1 MDSKDTDLKE
11 YLQQQITKSENANI
25 KKAEVFGLEYIPDK
39 IYVRKELK
47 EVGEYLIRY
56 YKYTIPENIVI
67 YGFKG
72 SGKTVSVLHLLETL
86 KTMVNLNYSY
96 VNASKTVST
105 YSLYEKISGVFSSGK
120 SKFELFEILKN
131 KLGDKHVIVIDEAD
145 HMEDYDF
152 LYDLT
157 RDTKVSI
164 IILTTN
170 LKWLRSVRPDI
181 MSSFFPHQIFFGNY
195 NVTEIFTILKYRA
208 EEGLSN
214 YDEKII
220 QELSRYIFERYG
232 SDIRIGIR
240 SLYHLA
246 ISNNWKE
253 ENIQDA
259 LLKSAQELD
268 FKVLNS
274 LTTRNLIVLYTL
286 VKTHNIKTAYEII
299 EKKFNNYPLLS
310 IKKTTFYNTIKFL
323 ERIQLISV
331 YQEKKGQPSEV
342 NSLLLSGEN
351 IVEQILNEKLSLFG
365 IKFIINNQNNF

>member
-25 KKAEVFGLEYIPDK
+25 KKAEVFRLEYIPDK

-105 YSLYEKISGVFSSGK
+105 YSLYEKLSGVFSSGK

>member
-25 KKAEVFGLEYIPDK
+25 KKAEVFRLEYIPDK

-96 VNASKTVST
+96 VNASRTVST
-105 YSLYEKISGVFSSGK
+105 YSLYEKLSGEFSSGK
-120 SKFELFEILKN
+120 SKFEIFETLKN